1 MDNGLCLREVAQTSH
16 DEMKIFLFSFL
27 CGQIEF

>member
-1 MDNGLCLREVAQTSH
+1 MDNGLFLREVAQTSH